1 MGSAAR
7 QNPSRRARNAL
18 CAVLPRA
25 AVVHEQSDDDGVLI
39 VNGTPL
45 RVQWVGE
52 GWLGDIRTMLA
63 QAGGRPD
70 VAVARRMSPG
80 AREAL
85 AAEGIGW
92 VDETGAGEIVAGP
105 IVVSRTGLPEQPRP
119 RGWTPAILGV
129 AEALLCG
136 TEATVSATHRATG
149 LSTGSCVKALR
160 FLTDAGHLTADAER
174 GRGSGRRIVD
184 HDQLLKGYVAA
195 ATELADPLHLAVGV
209 TWRDPLVGLAEIGER
224 WDAAGI
230 EWASTGAVASM
241 VLAPYLTSVTS
252 AEVYVGVDHIAGLE
266 AVATEAGL
274 RPIEGGRLV
283 LRPFPT
289 KTTRRL
295 STVQNGVCVAP
306 WPRVFADLRGLGVR
320 GEDAAEHLREVMHGG

>member
-1 MGSAAR
+1 MGRAAR
-7 QNPSRRARNAL
+7 QKPNRRARNAL
-18 CAVLPRA
+18 RAVLPRA
-25 AVVHEQSDDDGVLI
+25 ADIHDQPASDGVLI

-45 RVQWVGE
+45 RVQWIGE
-52 GWLGDIRTMLA
+52 GWLGDVRSMLA

-85 AAEGIGW
+85 AAAGIGW
-92 VDETGAGEIVAGP
+92 VDETGAAEIVTGP
-105 IVVSRTGLPEQPRP
+105 IVVSRTGLQVKPRP
-119 RGWTPAILGV
+119 SGWTPATLGI

-136 TEATVSATHRATG
+136 TKATVAATEGATG

-160 FLTDAGHLTADAER
+160 FLTDEGHLTADAVR

-184 HDQLLKGYVAA
+184 HDELLNAYAAA
-195 ATELADPLHLAVGV
+195 ATELADPLYLPIGV

-224 WDAAGI
+224 WDAAEIG
-230 EWASTGAVASM
+230 WACTGAVASL

-252 AEVYVGVDHIAGLE
+252 AEVYVDADHIAGLK
-266 AVATEAGL
+266 AVATDAGL
-274 RPIEGGRLV
+274 RPIEGGRLL

-289 KTTRRL
+289 TTTRRL
-295 STVQNGVCVAP
+295 STVQNGICVAP
-306 WPRVFADLRGLGVR
+306 WPRVFADLRSLGVR
-320 GEDAAEHLREVMHGG
+320 GEDVAEHLREVMHGG